1 MSYYKILS
9 YDDELLAI
17 QKVSKN
23 DINDIWWHRV
33 NTQVENEL
41 GIDSWW
47 RASMTQ
53 VEFETYQAFGIREIK
68 LCPTL

>member
-9 YDDELLAI
+9 CDDELLAI

-23 DINDIWWHRV
+23 DINDIWWQRI
-33 NTQVENEL
+33 NIQVENEL
-41 GIDSWW
+41 GIDNWW

-53 VEFETYQAFGIREIK
+53 VEFETCQAFGIREIK
-68 LCPTL
+68 L